1 MSRVKNRNTRQEV
14 LVRSVLHRMG
24 FRFRLHRS
32 DLPGTPDVVLPKY
45 ETAVFIHGCF
55 WHGHNCG
62 RGKLPGTNTE
72 FWKTKIERNVER
84 DRTAYRLLR
93 EQDWHVIVV
102 WGCETNS
109 VAKLTALAHRLASE
123 IGSNAERH
131 TRHDG

>member
-1 MSRVKNRNTRQEV
+1 
-14 LVRSVLHRMG
+14 MG